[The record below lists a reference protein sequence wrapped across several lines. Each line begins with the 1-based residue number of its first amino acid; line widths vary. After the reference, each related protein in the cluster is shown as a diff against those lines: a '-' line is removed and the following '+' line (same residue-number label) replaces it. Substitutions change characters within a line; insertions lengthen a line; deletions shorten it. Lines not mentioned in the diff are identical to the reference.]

1 LALQINQKGL
11 HQTTIKRILYM
22 IFAVASGLLLAPL
35 NYLAHS
41 VYYLALN
48 AARMVQTVRFTNED
62 ADRLRGSWM
71 SKAVKHNKYSSGY
84 FAPS

>member
-1 LALQINQKGL
+1 MN
-11 HQTTIKRILYM
+11 IKRMLGM
-22 IFAVASGLLLAPL
+22 IFSVVFDLLMIPL